1 LYSYVDALCSE
12 FGTCG
17 PSANAVSGTSNIHWN
32 IFAAFSR
39 MKTELMNNCTEARA
53 QKEIITKKL
62 FIPLFQGMTKPDS
75 LMRSI
80 TSAASVLP
88 LDHFCNSTNAKT
100 MLQNFIG
107 TGNNPNCLSCK
118 LVSVGRKL

>member
-1 LYSYVDALCSE
+1 
-12 FGTCG
+12 
-17 PSANAVSGTSNIHWN
+17 
-32 IFAAFSR
+32 

-62 FIPLFQGMTKPDS
+62 FISLFQGMTKPDS

-80 TSAASVLP
+80 TFAASVLP
-88 LDHFCNSTNAKT
+88 LVNFCNSTSAKT
-100 MLQNFIG
+100 ILQNFIG
-107 TGNNPNCLSCK
+107 TGNNPNYLSCK